1 MWGIIINPRSGKK
14 ALRMQRKYLFKTLR
28 TEKIPFIYQVT
39 AYAGH
44 ATEIAYDYIKHDIK
58 HILILGGDGTISEVV
73 NGIFQATSDA
83 SDITIAIIPRGT
95 GNDWGRY
102 WGLTKD
108 YKASIDAF
116 LKGKCQQI
124 DIGRITY
131 QRNKINQTHFFI
143 NSVGIGLDCKVVT
156 LTHTL
161 KYYFGSHA
169 LLYFVSLIA
178 AVCTFKSK
186 RIKLIAD
193 NQDICNDKILT
204 MNIGNGCYSG
214 GGMKQNPDAK
224 PTDGIFHG
232 MYVGKITFMDVLHAI
247 PRLFNGGLSA
257 LPFVHNIE
265 AKKIQIETAKYIP
278 FEADG
283 IVIDACGPYTID
295 VLHNALKMLIP

>member
-1 MWGIIINPRSGKK
+1 MWGIIINPHSGKK
-14 ALRMQRKYLFKTLR
+14 ALRMQRKYLFKKLR
-28 TEKIPFIYQVT
+28 TEKIPFTYKVT
-39 AYAGH
+39 SYAGH
-44 ATEIAYDYIKHDIK
+44 ATEIAYDYIKHDITN
-58 HILILGGDGTISEVV
+58 ILILGGDGTISEVV
-73 NGIFQATSDA
+73 NGIFQATQQTQNV
-83 SDITIAIIPRGT
+83 TIAIIPRGT

-116 LKGKCQQI
+116 LRGKHQQI
-124 DIGRITY
+124 DIGRVTY
-131 QRNKINQTHFFI
+131 QRNNIDHTRFFI

-178 AVCTFKSK
+178 AVCTFKTK
-186 RIKLIAD
+186 RIKLLAD
-193 NQDICNDKILT
+193 HKEVCNDKVLT

-232 MYVGKITFMDVLHAI
+232 MYVGKITFKDVLHAI

-257 LPFVHNIE
+257 LPFVHNVE
-265 AKKIQIETAKYIP
+265 AKTIQINSTKYIP

-295 VLHNALKMLIP
+295 ILPNALKMIIP